1 MGAVTEDE
9 VELVTGAIG
18 AFEVVVDGDT
28 KCKNEHQTF
37 PDGSGVRRG
46 SLISEAATVTT
57 AVLAGNRGS
66 FTYLSSDIGHQPPRY
81 SCEACRLHSFAEF
94 SGTL

>member
-28 KCKNEHQTF
+28 KF
-37 PDGSGVRRG
+37 
-46 SLISEAATVTT
+46 
-57 AVLAGNRGS
+57 
-66 FTYLSSDIGHQPPRY
+66 
-81 SCEACRLHSFAEF
+81 
-94 SGTL
+94 